1 MGRGH
6 EGFEELR
13 AVFGVDHVLEAAEGD
28 AAHGGEFEE
37 PASKNVHGLRGVGDM
52 ILLIGRNGWGVG
64 GLIIYYYRRE

>member
-37 PASKNVHGLRGVGDM
+37 PASKNVHGSRVGVVICM
-52 ILLIGRNGWGVG
+52 ILLIGRNGWGG
-64 GLIIYYYRRE
+64 GLIIY